1 MAKTPVGRNATY
13 LASLMGNI
21 KTGSPINSPAAAFIV
36 LFGLRFRSGNSGFE
50 IPGLYVFAG
59 ALPSLVFLFRRSDSR
74 HGLRAQGRDGGTG
87 VEQPGGTKLFHS
99 RQGLAAF
106 QAEMIEEG
114 VGRDP
119 GDRPARGLAPALG
132 LDPGRFQQ

>member
-59 ALPSLVFLFRRSDSR
+59 ALPGLVFFFRRSDSR
-74 HGLRAQGRDGGTG
+74 HGLRAQGRDGLKNGRRAA
-87 VEQPGGTKLFHS
+87 
-99 RQGLAAF
+99 RQA
-106 QAEMIEEG
+106 QSSSI
-114 VGRDP
+114 
-119 GDRPARGLAPALG
+119 
-132 LDPGRFQQ
+132 PGRASRLSRPKPDRGRRRLLTQVTGRPGVWRRPLRA